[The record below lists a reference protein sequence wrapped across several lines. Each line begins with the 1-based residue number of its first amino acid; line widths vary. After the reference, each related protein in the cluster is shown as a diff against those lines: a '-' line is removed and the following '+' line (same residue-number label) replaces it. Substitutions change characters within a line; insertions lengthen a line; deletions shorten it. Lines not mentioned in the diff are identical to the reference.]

1 MPFFIFVI
9 ASTWPS
15 GVSVMA
21 GLEWIAQEQ
30 IFTSSRDTGLPKQV
44 WETGWYKQIFAGGT
58 NATVES
64 PAKKPRL
71 EALKPMGQDEYVA
84 PAISV
89 ETERPIS
96 FVTQRLLLARLI
108 KTEDAI
114 RHGAL
119 RKLRHIII
127 QDTDQ
132 CGLGR
137 SLRLHAGNFSEESV
151 LHSTFNSV
159 FVNKATSTL
168 VKRANFL
175 WGFQVWCNERGIES
189 VFHAEEDD
197 VCRYVEGLRDSGR
210 DATVGK
216 QFLQSITFL
225 YHMTDADKTKLS
237 PRASSIEKFQVN
249 D

>member
-1 MPFFIFVI
+1 
-9 ASTWPS
+9 
-15 GVSVMA
+15 MA
-21 GLEWIAQEQ
+21 GLQWIAQEQ

-64 PAKKPRL
+64 LAKKPRL
-71 EALKPMGQDEYVA
+71 EALKPMGQDV
-84 PAISV
+84 SV
-89 ETERPIS
+89 ETDRPIS
-96 FVTQRLLLARLI
+96 FVKQRLLLPRLI

-119 RKLRHIII
+119 RELRHIII

-168 VKRANFL
+168 IKRANFL
-175 WGFQVWCNERGIES
+175 WGFQVWCNEVWYRIS
-189 VFHAEEDD
+189 FS
-197 VCRYVEGLRDSGR
+197 R
-210 DATVGK
+210 
-216 QFLQSITFL
+216 
-225 YHMTDADKTKLS
+225 
-237 PRASSIEKFQVN
+237 
-249 D
+249 